1 MTNRFRVSSTLPRK
15 LEELGLSP
23 KTVLRQAGLPRALFN
38 LDRILVSTEEFF
50 ALHRGIAEAS
60 NDPAFG
66 LKLGTE
72 ERVERYDPVK
82 LAALSA
88 RSFRDAVERLS
99 RYKQLT
105 CPEEIRL
112 VERGNECAV
121 QFVWLL
127 AHEQEPPLL
136 VDVCFA
142 WIVALGQRGTGRPL
156 HAKRVEFQRAPAH
169 RKMYESHFR
178 CPVKFKATQNALIFS
193 KSDIELPFVTYNADL
208 LATVAP
214 QLEAEL
220 TEQLAEK
227 TFTEQAKGILKQ
239 LLAGQRPGIQDLARE
254 LHLST
259 RTLQRRLTEQGITF
273 QRLLDEARHE
283 LARHYLLH
291 SSRELNETAYLL
303 ATKTPIHSSEL
314 STTGKG
320 RRPDSGDCSKR
331 TGSSQHRRKRA
342 QPENGK
348 QKVKPLKGISTDQ
361 SPCEQKN

>member
-1 MTNRFRVSSTLPRK
+1 MANRFRVSITLPRK

-23 KTVLRQAGLPRALFN
+23 DTVLRQAALPLGLFN
-38 LDRILVSTEEFF
+38 QDKILVSTEEFF
-50 ALHRGIAEAS
+50 ALYRGIAES
-60 NDPAFG
+60 SSDPGFG

-72 ERVERYDPVK
+72 ERVERYDPIK
-82 LAALSA
+82 IAALSA

-105 CPEEIRL
+105 CPEEIRIG
-112 VERGNECAV
+112 ERGNECTV

-142 WIVALGQRGTGRPL
+142 WIIGIGHRGTGRLLNP
-156 HAKRVEFQRAPAH
+156 KRVELQRPPAH
-169 RKMYESHFR
+169 REMYEAHFR
-178 CPVKFKATQNALIFS
+178 CPVKFKSNRNALIFS
-193 KSDIELPFVTYNADL
+193 KADMELPFVTYNADL
-208 LATVAP
+208 LAAVAP

-220 TEQLAEK
+220 SEQLEQK

-259 RTLQRRLTEQGITF
+259 RTLQRRLTDQDITF
-273 QRLLDEARHE
+273 QRLLDEARRE

-303 ATKTPIHSSEL
+303 GYEDANSFFRAFHHWEGTSPGQWRLLQK
-314 STTGKG
+314 K
-320 RRPDSGDCSKR
+320 
-331 TGSSQHRRKRA
+331 SQPTR
-342 QPENGK
+342 
-348 QKVKPLKGISTDQ
+348 Q
-361 SPCEQKN
+361 SHAGAA